1 MNNIKNK
8 FLASAKTVTQLH
20 AHNIKLDKLRKY
32 YSTPRGAGALL
43 KKNSQLIRKHKKQFN
58 KFVEDVNKYA
68 DMHNID
74 KDLANP
80 NEWNRRWKNV
90 KKSIEIPG
98 FKKKYDTA
106 NFKNSDDAFIRY
118 WSAKIAHEQFRQEQ
132 INKHFRQLV
141 NEGKLKPKR
150 TKGGKTVWVG
160 EPIPDTEYTKPMII
174 REVDSDDTLKYLRAS
189 EKYSKQLQDTILN
202 SGGVLGEIFK
212 INNDTEIHPVAGMFI
227 DKDTLMGKTSL
238 DINTNLD
245 DKLNKLQAEYY
256 IVPTK
261 RETKTY
267 IDKILDVKHYNSL
280 RFYKKN
286 RTLLYIS
293 NVYKALDKVGWTEA
307 KDLMTDII
315 KNNELSKLY
324 DALIESNVNIIFEY
338 GEELETNSSAQQKLV
353 DILKEI
359 K

>member
-8 FLASAKTVTQLH
+8 FLASAKTVNDVYI
-20 AHNIKLDKLRKY
+20 HNVKLDKLRKY

-43 KKNSQLIRKHKKQFN
+43 KKNSQLIRKNKKQFN
-58 KFVEDVNKYA
+58 KFIEDVNKYA

-80 NEWNRRWKNV
+80 NEWSRRWKNV

-98 FKKKYDTA
+98 FKKKYDTS
-106 NFKNSDDAFIRY
+106 NFKNSNDAFIRY
-118 WSAKIAHEQFRQEQ
+118 WSAKIAHEQFRQAQ
-132 INKHFRQLV
+132 INKLFRRLI

-150 TKGGKTVWVG
+150 TKGGKTVWIG
-160 EPIPDTEYTKPMII
+160 EPIPDTEYAKRMMIRDI
-174 REVDSDDTLKYLRAS
+174 DSDDTLKYLRAS
-189 EKYSKQLQDTILN
+189 EKYSKQLQYTVLN
-202 SGGVLGEIFK
+202 SGGILDKIFK
-212 INNDTEIHPVAGMFI
+212 INNDTEIHPVAAMFI

-245 DKLNKLQAEYY
+245 DNLNELQAEYY

-261 RETKTY
+261 RETKKYT
-267 IDKILDVKHYNSL
+267 DKILDTNNYNSL
-280 RFYKKN
+280 GSYGKN

-293 NVYKALDKVGWTEA
+293 NIYKALNKVGWTEA
-307 KDLMTDII
+307 EDLMTDII
-315 KNNELSKLY
+315 KNNKIPELYNAIIDS
-324 DALIESNVNIIFEY
+324 DISIIFEY
-338 GEELETNSSAQQKLV
+338 SENLSTNGSEQQKLV